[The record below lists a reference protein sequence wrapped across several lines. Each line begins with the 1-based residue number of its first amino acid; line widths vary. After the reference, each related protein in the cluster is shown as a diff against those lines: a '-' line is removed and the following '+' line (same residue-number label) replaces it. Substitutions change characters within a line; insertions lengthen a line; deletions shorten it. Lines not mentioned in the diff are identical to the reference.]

1 MTVYHMGVIFCKLN
15 GNMQYDAF
23 ISYSH
28 ADCGNIAPAIQKALE
43 NIGKPWYRLKRNLTV
58 FRDETNLAASP
69 ELWNSI
75 VDAIDK
81 ADNLILLASPIA
93 KESFW
98 VNKEIEHW
106 FSKERP
112 GKLYIILSQG
122 KIVWDYSR
130 KDFDFEKT
138 NCLPKILQ
146 SRFNEEPLWIDL
158 TSFLHSENKTINY
171 KQAGFTSS
179 ITKVIGGIVGKP
191 PREIESIELR
201 SKRFIRT
208 IILFAFCLMA
218 FLTVFAFVQQSIAK
232 YQQRKALVSEKKAID
247 NLKRFK
253 LEEFEKSLRDA
264 RIYVEANEL
273 EFAKQALEKADS
285 TAKDSTYKQDISV
298 DKIRY
303 IDSILK
309 IINNN
314 TK

>member
-1 MTVYHMGVIFCKLN
+1 MNYMENSKN
-15 GNMQYDAF
+15 ENMRYNAF

-28 ADCGNIAPAIQKALE
+28 ADCGNIAAAIQKALE

-75 VDAIDK
+75 VTAIDN

-98 VNKEIEHW
+98 INKEIEHW
-106 FSKERP
+106 LSKERT
-112 GKLYIILSQG
+112 GRLYIILSQG
-122 KIVWDYSR
+122 KIVWDYNSN
-130 KDFDFEKT
+130 DFDWGKT

-146 SRFNEEPLWIDL
+146 SRFKEEPLWIDL
-158 TSFLHSENKTINY
+158 TSYLHSESKTANY
-171 KQAGFTSS
+171 KQPGFTSS
-179 ITKVIGGIVGKP
+179 ITKVIGGIIGKP

-201 SKRFIRT
+201 SKRFIKA
-208 IILFAFCLMA
+208 IIVFAFCLMA
-218 FLTVFAFVQQSIAK
+218 FLTIFAFVQQSVAK
-232 YQQRKALVSEKKAID
+232 YEKNKAILSEKKAIN

-253 LEEFEKSLRDA
+253 LEEFEKNLRDA
-264 RIYVEANEL
+264 RTYVEANEL
-273 EFAKQALEKADS
+273 GFAKQALEKADS
-285 TAKDSTYKQDISV
+285 TAKDGTFNQDISV

-303 IDSILK
+303 IDSILN

-314 TK
+314 TR

>member
-1 MTVYHMGVIFCKLN
+1 MTVYPMGVIFCKLN
-15 GNMQYDAF
+15 SNMQYDAF

-28 ADCGNIAPAIQKALE
+28 ADCGNVAPAIQKALE
-43 NIGKPWYRLKRNLTV
+43 NIGKPWYSLKRNLTV

-75 VDAIDK
+75 VDAIDN

-146 SRFNEEPLWIDL
+146 SRFGEEPLWIDL
-158 TSFLHSENKTINY
+158 TSYLHSENKTINY

-201 SKRFIRT
+201 SKRFIRA

-218 FLTVFAFVQQSIAK
+218 FLTVFAFV
-232 YQQRKALVSEKKAID
+232 QQRKALVSEKKAID

-253 LEEFEKSLRDA
+253 LEEFEKNLSDA
-264 RIYVEANEL
+264 RIYVAANVW

-285 TAKDSTYKQDISV
+285 TAKDGTYSQDISV

-314 TK
+314 AQ